1 MSGGLALCKG
11 LVSVPIDF
19 FLPRLLCSRQTL
31 TSNRCKILAL
41 EHGIYLC
48 EVLFWEGFF
57 NAFEVIV
64 FSVSNVRMALS
75 KAL

>member
-1 MSGGLALCKG
+1 MSGGLALCKA
-11 LVSVPIDF
+11 LVSVSIDF

-31 TSNRCKILAL
+31 TSNRCKILGL

-57 NAFEVIV
+57 NAFEIIV
-64 FSVSNVRMALS
+64 FSVSDVHMTLR